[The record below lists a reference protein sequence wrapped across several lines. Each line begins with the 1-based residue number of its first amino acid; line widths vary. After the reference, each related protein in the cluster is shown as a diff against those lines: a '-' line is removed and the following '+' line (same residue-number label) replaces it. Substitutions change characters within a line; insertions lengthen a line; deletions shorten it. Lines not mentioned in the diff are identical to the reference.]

1 LGAGGSTSSYEEA
14 EHTDFAFLW
23 GSNAREAHPIW
34 FHHLLK
40 GIQNGAKLY
49 VVDPRRTSSA
59 AWADTW
65 LGINVGTDIALANAM
80 AREIIHEGLHDSAF
94 IERGTTG
101 FDAYREL
108 VEPYTL
114 EFAARVTGVP
124 AAVIR
129 DAAHQY
135 AKADRAMICWTLG
148 ITEHHN
154 AVDNVTA
161 LINLA
166 LLTGH
171 VGRYGCGCNPLR
183 GQNNVQGGGDMGA
196 LPNKLPGFQDVTNV
210 DHRTKFE
217 KAWGRD
223 IIPTDGWH
231 LSEMMDAM
239 SKQQLTALYV
249 IGENP
254 AQSDADVHHVV
265 HLLENLDHLVVQE
278 IFLTKTAEL
287 ADVVLPATATWAE
300 GEGTVTNSE
309 RRVQRCRK
317 AVEPP
322 GDARDEIWIM
332 SELARRMGVDWGHPT
347 AEDVWNEIRALSPQ
361 LYGMTY
367 ARLEALGGLQ
377 WPCPD
382 ENHPGTKFLHAR
394 LWDDDPAKRGRL
406 APFSLV
412 HHEGPVEQPD
422 DEYPLTLTTGRRLES
437 YNTGVQSGGYL
448 SPLHRGESVD
458 ISPEDARSLGVENG
472 DVVKVTSR
480 RGQIEAPVY
489 IDRGL
494 RAGVVFMTLHF
505 PDEVATNF
513 LTINA
518 TDPRSGT
525 AEFKACAVRVEPVRT
540 GSSRGMHRAEPLA
553 AAGDD

>member
-14 EHTDFAFLW
+14 EHTDFVFLW

-49 VVDPRRTSSA
+49 VVDPRRTTSA
-59 AWADTW
+59 QWADVW
-65 LGINVGTDIALANAM
+65 LGLNVGTDVALANTM
-80 AREIIHEGLHDSAF
+80 AREIIHAGLAHDTF

-101 FDAYREL
+101 FDAYRTS

-114 EFAARVTGVP
+114 EFGAAVTGIPVD
-124 AAVIR
+124 VIR
-129 DAAHQY
+129 DAAHAY
-135 AKADRAMICWTLG
+135 ASADRAMVCWTLG

-154 AVDNVTA
+154 AVDNVLA
-161 LINLA
+161 LINLS

-171 VGRYGCGCNPLR
+171 VGRYGSGCNPLR

-196 LPNKLPGFQDVTNV
+196 LPNKLPGFQDVDT
-210 DHRTKFE
+210 DAHRTKFE
-217 KAWGRD
+217 RAWGRD
-223 IIPTDGWH
+223 IIPTPGWN
-231 LSEMMDAM
+231 LSEMIDAM
-239 SKQQLTALYV
+239 DRKELTALYV

-254 AQSDADVHHVV
+254 AQSDADVSHVT
-265 HLLENLDHLVVQE
+265 HLLEHLDHLVVQE
-278 IFLTKTAEL
+278 IFLTKTAQL
-287 ADVVLPATATWAE
+287 AHVVLPSTATWAE

-309 RRVQRCRK
+309 RRVQRVRK

-332 SELARRMGVDWGHPT
+332 AELAKRLGYDWGHPS
-347 AEDVWNEIRALSPQ
+347 AEDVWNEVRALSPQ
-361 LYGMTY
+361 LAGMTY
-367 ARLEALGGLQ
+367 ARLDALNGIQ

-382 ENHPGTKFLHAR
+382 ERHPGTTFLHAR
-394 LWDDDPAKRGRL
+394 LWEEDAAKRGRL
-406 APFSLV
+406 APFSVV

-422 DEYPLTLTTGRRLES
+422 DEYPLILSTGRRLES
-437 YNTGVQSGGYL
+437 FNTGVQTGGYL
-448 SPLHRGESVD
+448 SPLHRGESLD
-458 ISPEDARSLGVENG
+458 ISPEDARRLGVEQG
-472 DVVKVTSR
+472 DIVRVTSR
-480 RGQIEAPVY
+480 RGTIDAPAH

-505 PDEVATNF
+505 PDDVATNL

-518 TDPRSGT
+518 TDPKSGT
-525 AEFKACAVRVEPVRT
+525 AEFKACAVRVEPVGNVLSCAAR
-540 GSSRGMHRAEPLA
+540 RAEPLA

>member
-1 LGAGGSTSSYEEA
+1 V
-14 EHTDFAFLW
+14 FLW

-40 GIQNGAKLY
+40 GIQNGATLH
-49 VVDPRRTSSA
+49 VVDPRRTTSA
-59 AWADTW
+59 MWGDAW
-65 LGINVGTDIALANAM
+65 LGIHVGTDIALANAM
-80 AREIIHEGLHDSAF
+80 ARVIIHEGLHDQNF
-94 IERGTTG
+94 IGRGTTG
-101 FDAYREL
+101 FDAYRHL
-108 VEPYTL
+108 VETYTL
-114 EFAARVTGVP
+114 DYAERVTGVP
-124 AAVIR
+124 ADVIR
-129 DAAHQY
+129 SSAIQY

-196 LPNKLPGFQDVTNV
+196 LPNKLPGFQDVENV
-210 DHRTKFE
+210 EHRTKYE
-217 KAWGRD
+217 RAWQRD
-223 IIPTDGWH
+223 IIPSAGWN
-231 LSEMMDAM
+231 LTEMIHAM
-239 SKQQLTALYV
+239 ETRELTALYV

-254 AQSDADVHHVV
+254 AQSDADAHHVGE
-265 HLLENLDHLVVQE
+265 LLEQLDHLVVQE

-287 ADVVLPATATWAE
+287 ADVVLPAAATWAE

-309 RRVQRCRK
+309 RRVQRVRK
-317 AVEPP
+317 AIDSP

-332 SELARRMGVDWGHPT
+332 SQLAKRLGYDWGTPT
-347 AEDVWNEIRALSPQ
+347 AQQVWDELRSLAPQ
-361 LYGMTY
+361 LAGMTY
-367 ARLEALGGLQ
+367 PRLEALNGLQ

-382 ENHPGTKFLHAR
+382 ESHPGTKFLHAR

-412 HHEGPVEQPD
+412 HHSGPVELPD
-422 DEYPLTLTTGRRLES
+422 ADYPFTLSTGRRLES
-437 YNTGVQSGGYL
+437 YNTGVQSGGYR
-448 SPLHRGESVD
+448 SPLHRGETID
-458 ISPEDARSLGVENG
+458 LSPEDAAALGVRRG
-472 DVVKVTSR
+472 DVVRVTSR
-480 RGQIEAPVY
+480 RGSVEVPVW

-494 RAGVVFMTLHF
+494 RPGVVFMTLHF
-505 PDEVATNF
+505 PDDVATNL

-525 AEFKACAVRVEPVRT
+525 AEFKACAVRIERVAAAAEGRGGDVR
-540 GSSRGMHRAEPLA
+540 PFA

>member
-14 EHTDFAFLW
+14 EHTDFVFLW

-49 VVDPRRTSSA
+49 VVDPRRTTSA
-59 AWADTW
+59 QWADVW
-65 LGINVGTDIALANAM
+65 LGLNVGADVALANTM
-80 AREIIHEGLHDSAF
+80 AREIIHAGLAHETF
-94 IERGTTG
+94 IERGTSG
-101 FDAYREL
+101 FDAYRAA

-114 EFAARVTGVP
+114 DFGAAITGIP
-124 AAVIR
+124 ADVIR
-129 DAAHQY
+129 DAAHAY
-135 AKADRAMICWTLG
+135 ASADRAMVCWTLG

-154 AVDNVTA
+154 AVDNVLA
-161 LINLA
+161 LINLS

-171 VGRYGCGCNPLR
+171 VGRYGSGCNPLR

-196 LPNKLPGFQDVTNV
+196 LPNKLPGFQDVDTV
-210 DHRTKFE
+210 AHRMKFE
-217 KAWGRD
+217 RAWGRD
-223 IIPTDGWH
+223 IIPTPGWN
-231 LSEMMDAM
+231 LSEMIEAMDRKA
-239 SKQQLTALYV
+239 LTALYV

-254 AQSDADVHHVV
+254 AQSDADVSHVT
-265 HLLENLDHLVVQE
+265 HLLEHLDHLVVQE
-278 IFLTKTAEL
+278 IFLTKTAQL
-287 ADVVLPATATWAE
+287 AHVVLPSAATWAE

-332 SELARRMGVDWGHPT
+332 AELAKRLGYDWGHPS
-347 AEDVWNEIRALSPQ
+347 AEDVWNEVRMLSPQ
-361 LYGMTY
+361 LFGMTY
-367 ARLEALGGLQ
+367 ERLEALDGIQ

-382 ENHPGTKFLHAR
+382 TSHPGTKFLHAR
-394 LWDDDPAKRGRL
+394 LWDEDPARRGRL
-406 APFSLV
+406 APFSVV

-422 DEYPLTLTTGRRLES
+422 DEYPLILSTGRRLES
-437 YNTGVQSGGYL
+437 FNTGVQTGGYL

-458 ISPEDARSLGVENG
+458 ISPEDAGRLGIAHG
-472 DVVKVTSR
+472 DIVRVTSR
-480 RGQIEAPVY
+480 RGTIDAPAY

-505 PDEVATNF
+505 PDDVATNL

-518 TDPRSGT
+518 TDPKSGT

-540 GSSRGMHRAEPLA
+540 VPSLSARRAEPLA